1 MNPYKEDGLR
11 ARLSF
16 DPAYCKRCTAPPSVN
31 DGYITGPGCGRRG
44 ACAPRRPFRPF
55 APSPVPPLPAIP
67 ALSLRSDRLLG
78 AAAAPPRRG
87 ATPPRARPLRR
98 ETLSP
103 RLKLSFGNAATGP
116 L

>member
-55 APSPVPPLPAIP
+55 LPFRPFRPFQPFRSGPTGCWAPRPRRP
-67 ALSLRSDRLLG
+67 G
-78 AAAAPPRRG
+78 AAPRPRVRDRCAARHYRRD
-87 ATPPRARPLRR
+87 
-98 ETLSP
+98 
-103 RLKLSFGNAATGP
+103 
-116 L
+116 

>member
-16 DPAYCKRCTAPPSVN
+16 DPAYCKRCTGPPSVN
-31 DGYITGPGCGRRG
+31 DGYITGPGYGRR
-44 ACAPRRPFRPF
+44 RRMLS
-55 APSPVPPLPAIP
+55 AAALS
-67 ALSLRSDRLLG
+67 ALSLRCAVRP
-78 AAAAPPRRG
+78 AARSRAAPGGRHAPP
-87 ATPPRARPLRR
+87 APRARPLRR

>member
-16 DPAYCKRCTAPPSVN
+16 DPAYCKRCTGPPSVN
-31 DGYITGPGCGRRG
+31 DGYITGPGYGRRG
-44 ACAPRRPFRPF
+44 ACSPRRPFLPF
-55 APSPVPPLPAIP
+55 HPVHGPAG
-67 ALSLRSDRLLG
+67 RSR
-78 AAAAPPRRG
+78 AAPG
-87 ATPPRARPLRR
+87 GCHAPPAPDARPLRR